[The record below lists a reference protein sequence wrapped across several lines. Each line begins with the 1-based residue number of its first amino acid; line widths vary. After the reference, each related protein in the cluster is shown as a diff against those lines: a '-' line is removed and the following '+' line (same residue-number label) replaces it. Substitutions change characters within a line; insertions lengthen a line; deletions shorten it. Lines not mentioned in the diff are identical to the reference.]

1 MFIKLKSK
9 IDSLNVVGLKDL
21 DSVSLLN
28 RVDSKYVVTLPQL
41 DFIFQCLQ
49 SNYSILEIDGIRVF
63 SYENNYFD
71 TPNLL
76 FYKDHHNGYANRLKV
91 RSRKYVEANL
101 SFFEIKKKENIDR
114 TNKYREKIPDILT
127 SLNDVR
133 KQKIQDYTRKEIDE
147 VNLILKNNF
156 KRITLVNKGYSE
168 RVTIDTNLTFIDE
181 NQEINFGE
189 IAIIEVKQSKSSQ
202 KSELTSFLKEHN
214 IREQSISKY
223 IYGILLLMPTIKK
236 NKFIPIIKKIN
247 KLNNN

>member
-1 MFIKLKSK
+1 MFLKLKSK

-28 RVDSKYVVTLPQL
+28 RVDSKYVVTLSQL

-114 TNKYREKIPDILT
+114 TNKYREKTPEILT

-133 KQKIQDYTRKEIDE
+133 KQKIQDFTRKEIDE
-147 VNLILKNNF
+147 INLILKNNF

-202 KSELTSFLKEHN
+202 KSELTSFLKKHN

-247 KLNNN
+247 KLNN